1 VPYLWCRDGGA
12 LRITFWRVTQR
23 ATVGSETFGR
33 RCCGGYSKKKIEEAL
48 MNKLNGVTVPRRFDP
63 RFGLSVGMVSISVIG
78 LFYLFLYR

>member
-1 VPYLWCRDGGA
+1 MLW
-12 LRITFWRVTQR
+12 
-23 ATVGSETFGR
+23 
-33 RCCGGYSKKKIEEAL
+33 GYSKKKIEEAL